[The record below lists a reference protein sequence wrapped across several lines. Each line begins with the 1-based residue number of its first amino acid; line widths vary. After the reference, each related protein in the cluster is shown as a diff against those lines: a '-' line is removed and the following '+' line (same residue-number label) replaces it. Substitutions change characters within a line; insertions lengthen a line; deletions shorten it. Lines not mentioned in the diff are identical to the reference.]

1 MSDRNSVSSN
11 EHSGHRS
18 RMKRRFLLHGLSV
31 FDDHNV
37 LELLLF
43 YALPRK
49 DTNALAH
56 QLLDTFGNL
65 SAVFEASPE
74 ALMRV
79 EGLGENAVSLIRLFP
94 EVERRC
100 RLEKEKPEICIT
112 SPDQLGRYVA
122 ALFLN
127 ISNETVFMLCLDARF
142 RLIDCR
148 QLGHGSTTAV
158 AFNLMELA
166 LVQKASSVVLA
177 HNHPNGFAIP
187 SAEDRRSTE
196 SICQALSHIGV
207 NLLDHIIV
215 ADDDYVSMRESGMLP

>member
-1 MSDRNSVSSN
+1 MSERNEASSN

-18 RMKRRFLLHGLSV
+18 RMKRRFLLHGLSA

-56 QLLDTFGNL
+56 RLLDTFGSL
-65 SAVFEASPE
+65 SG
-74 ALMRV
+74 ALMRID
-79 EGLGENAVSLIRLFP
+79 GLGENAVSLIRLFP

-100 RLEKEKPEICIT
+100 RLEKEKPGFTVT
-112 SPDQLGRYVA
+112 SPEQLGRYVA

-127 ISNETVFMLCLDARF
+127 SSNETVYMLCLDARR

-158 AFNLMELA
+158 AFNLREIMELA
-166 LVQKASSVVLA
+166 LAQKASSVVLA

-187 SAEDRRSTE
+187 SAEDRRSTD
-196 SICQALSHIGV
+196 SIRQALAHIDV
-207 NLLDHIIV
+207 TLLDHFIV
-215 ADDDYVSMRESGMLP
+215 ADDDYVSMRESGMLS